1 MMFPGLDSL
10 NLKKPPEY
18 EKIPSRTENAIDYW
32 GGEAYNICERKEGH
46 DVKKCSIKAPFFEI
60 GPKSYLYGQD
70 VIDLAI
76 AADAAS
82 EKYDVD
88 IIFTTPVVEIA
99 RVKAATKRIHVFA
112 PHMDPIY
119 PGRGLA
125 DILPESLVAAGAEGV
140 MLNHVEK
147 PVTFEVLGETIKR
160 AEEVGLTT
168 IVCADSMADASKIA
182 TLNPDIIV
190 AEPSELIG
198 TGVSVGPEYV
208 KAATD
213 AVKNV
218 NENILV
224 LTAAGIA
231 NGEDVYN
238 TIIAGADATGSSSGV
253 AKAADRAAM
262 VDEMI
267 AAVRKAWDERHK

>member
-1 MMFPGLDSL
+1 M
-10 NLKKPPEY
+10 KTCK
-18 EKIPSRTENAIDYW
+18 
-32 GGEAYNICERKEGH
+32 
-46 DVKKCSIKAPFFEI
+46 IKAPFFEI
-60 GPKSYLYGQD
+60 GPKSYLYGD
-70 VIDLAI
+70 DILHLAQ

-82 EKYDVD
+82 GKYGVD
-88 IIFTTPVVEIA
+88 IIFTCPVVDIR
-99 RVKAATKRIHVFA
+99 RVKENTKHIHVFA
-112 PHMDPIY
+112 PHMDPI
-119 PGRGLA
+119 PVGRGLA

-147 PVTFEVLGETIKR
+147 PLAFDVLEETIKR

-168 IVCADSMADASKIA
+168 IVCADSMADASRIA
-182 TLNPDIIV
+182 TLHPDIIV

-198 TGVSVGPEYV
+198 TGVSVGAEYV
-208 KAATD
+208 AAATKSVKDVD
-213 AVKNV
+213 A
-218 NENILV
+218 NILV

-267 AAVRKAWDERHK
+267 AAVRKAWNERH

>member
-1 MMFPGLDSL
+1 MS
-10 NLKKPPEY
+10 
-18 EKIPSRTENAIDYW
+18 TT
-32 GGEAYNICERKEGH
+32 
-46 DVKKCSIKAPFFEI
+46 IKAPFFEI

-76 AADAAS
+76 AADKAS

-88 IIFTTPVVEIA
+88 IIFTTPIVEIA

-112 PHMDPIY
+112 PHMDPIV

-147 PVTFEVLGETIKR
+147 PVTFDTLAATIKR

-182 TLNPDIIV
+182 TLHPDIIV

-208 KAATD
+208 EAATKCVKDVD
-213 AVKNV
+213 A
-218 NENILV
+218 NILV
-224 LTAAGIA
+224 LTAAGIS
-231 NGEDVYN
+231 NGQDVYN

-267 AAVRKAWDERHK
+267 AAVRKAWDERNA

>member
-1 MMFPGLDSL
+1 M
-10 NLKKPPEY
+10 NN
-18 EKIPSRTENAIDYW
+18 TT
-32 GGEAYNICERKEGH
+32 
-46 DVKKCSIKAPFFEI
+46 IKAPFFEI
-60 GPKSYLYGQD
+60 GPKSYLFGD
-70 VIDLAI
+70 DILSLAL

-82 EKYDVD
+82 AKYDVD
-88 IIFTTPVVEIA
+88 VIFTCPVVDIR
-99 RVKAATKRIHVFA
+99 RVKENTKRIHVFA
-112 PHMDPIY
+112 PHMDPI
-119 PGRGLA
+119 PVGRGLA

-147 PVTFEVLGETIKR
+147 PLSFDVLAETIKR

-182 TLNPDIIV
+182 SLHPDIIV

-208 KAATD
+208 EAATSC
-213 AVKNV
+213 VKSV
-218 NENILV
+218 DPSILV

-231 NGEDVYN
+231 NGTDVYN

-267 AAVRKAWDERHK
+267 AACRKAWDERHS

>member
-1 MMFPGLDSL
+1 MSELC
-10 NLKKPPEY
+10 
-18 EKIPSRTENAIDYW
+18 R
-32 GGEAYNICERKEGH
+32 
-46 DVKKCSIKAPFFEI
+46 IKAPFFEI
-60 GPKSYLYGQD
+60 GPKAYLYGDD
-70 VIDLAI
+70 VIELAT

-82 EKYDVD
+82 AKYGVD
-88 IIFTTPVVEIA
+88 IIFTTPVAEIS
-99 RVKAATKRIHVFA
+99 RVKAATKHIHVFA
-112 PHMDPIY
+112 PHMDPIR

-140 MLNHVEK
+140 MLNHCEK
-147 PVTFEVLGETIKR
+147 PLTLAVLRATIQR
-160 AEEVGLTT
+160 AKEVGLTT
-168 IVCADSMADASKIA
+168 IVCADSMAEAGMIA
-182 TLNPDIIV
+182 MLHPDIIV

-208 KAATD
+208 RAATD

-218 NENILV
+218 DPDILV

-231 NGEDVYN
+231 CGKDVYN

-253 AKAADRAAM
+253 AKAPDRAAM

-267 AAVRKAWDERHK
+267 SAVREAWNQRHSR

>member
-1 MMFPGLDSL
+1 M
-10 NLKKPPEY
+10 NKANK
-18 EKIPSRTENAIDYW
+18 
-32 GGEAYNICERKEGH
+32 
-46 DVKKCSIKAPFFEI
+46 IKAPFFEI
-60 GPKSYLYGQD
+60 GPKSYLFGD
-70 VIDLAI
+70 DILELAK
-76 AADAAS
+76 AADVAS
-82 EKYDVD
+82 EKYNVD
-88 IIFTTPVVEIA
+88 IIFTCPVVDIR
-99 RVKAATKRIHVFA
+99 RVKENTKNIFVFA
-112 PHMDPIY
+112 PHMDPI
-119 PGRGLA
+119 PVGRGLA
-125 DILPESLVAAGAEGV
+125 DILPESLVAAGADGV

-147 PVTFEVLGETIKR
+147 PLEFDVLAATIKR

-182 TLNPDIIV
+182 TLTPDIIV

-208 KAATD
+208 EAATKC
-213 AVKNV
+213 VKGV
-218 NENILV
+218 NEDILV

-231 NGEDVYN
+231 NGQDVYN

-267 AAVRKAWDERHK
+267 AACRKAYDERNK

>member
-1 MMFPGLDSL
+1 MK
-10 NLKKPPEY
+10 NC
-18 EKIPSRTENAIDYW
+18 R
-32 GGEAYNICERKEGH
+32 
-46 DVKKCSIKAPFFEI
+46 IKTPFFEI
-60 GPKSYLYGQD
+60 GPKSYLFGD
-70 VIDLAI
+70 DILDLAK

-82 EKYDVD
+82 EKYGVD
-88 IIFTTPVVEIA
+88 IIFTCPVVDIR
-99 RVKAATKRIHVFA
+99 RVKEATKHIHVFA
-112 PHMDPIY
+112 PHMDPI
-119 PGRGLA
+119 PVGRGLA

-147 PVTFEVLGETIKR
+147 PLTFEVLTETIKR

-168 IVCADSMADASKIA
+168 IVCADSMAEAAKIA
-182 TLNPDIIV
+182 ALHPDIIV

-208 KAATD
+208 AAATEC
-213 AVKNV
+213 VKNV
-218 NENILV
+218 DENILV
-224 LTAAGIA
+224 LTAAGIS

-267 AAVRKAWDERHK
+267 AAVRKAWDMRHK

>member
-1 MMFPGLDSL
+1 M
-10 NLKKPPEY
+10 
-18 EKIPSRTENAIDYW
+18 
-32 GGEAYNICERKEGH
+32 
-46 DVKKCSIKAPFFEI
+46 KKCSIKAPFFEI

-82 EKYDVD
+82 EKYAVD

-99 RVKAATKRIHVFA
+99 RVKAATKRLHVFA

-147 PVTFEVLGETIKR
+147 PVTFEVLDETIKR

-218 NENILV
+218 NRDILV

-267 AAVRKAWDERHK
+267 AAVRKAWDERHA

>member
-1 MMFPGLDSL
+1 MA
-10 NLKKPPEY
+10 KTCK
-18 EKIPSRTENAIDYW
+18 
-32 GGEAYNICERKEGH
+32 
-46 DVKKCSIKAPFFEI
+46 IKAPFFEI
-60 GPKSYLYGQD
+60 GPKSYLYGD
-70 VIDLAI
+70 DILELAI
-76 AADAAS
+76 AADRAS
-82 EKYDVD
+82 EKYGVN
-88 IIFTTPVVEIA
+88 IIFTTPIVDIR
-99 RVKAATKRIHVFA
+99 RVKEATSHIHVFA
-112 PHMDPIY
+112 PHMDPIV

-147 PVTFEVLGETIKR
+147 PLSFEVLGDTIKR

-168 IVCADSMADASKIA
+168 IVCADSLADAAKIA

-198 TGVSVGPEYV
+198 TGVSVGKEYV
-208 KAATD
+208 EAATRS
-213 AVKNV
+213 VKDV

-231 NGEDVYN
+231 NGNDVYN

-253 AKAADRAAM
+253 AKAEDRPAM

>member
-1 MMFPGLDSL
+1 M
-10 NLKKPPEY
+10 
-18 EKIPSRTENAIDYW
+18 IPN
-32 GGEAYNICERKEGH
+32 CK
-46 DVKKCSIKAPFFEI
+46 IKAPFFEI

-76 AADAAS
+76 AADKAS
-82 EKYDVD
+82 EKYGVD
-88 IIFTTPVVEIA
+88 IIFTTPIVEIA

-112 PHMDPIY
+112 PHMDPIV

-147 PVTFEVLGETIKR
+147 PLTFDVLEKTIAR
-160 AEEVGLTT
+160 ANEVGLTT
-168 IVCADSMADASKIA
+168 IVCADSMADATKIA
-182 TLNPDIIV
+182 GLHPDIIV

-208 KAATD
+208 AAATD
-213 AVKNV
+213 CVKKV
-218 NENILV
+218 DENILV

-267 AAVRKAWDERHK
+267 AAVRKAWDERHN

>member
-1 MMFPGLDSL
+1 MA
-10 NLKKPPEY
+10 NCK
-18 EKIPSRTENAIDYW
+18 
-32 GGEAYNICERKEGH
+32 
-46 DVKKCSIKAPFFEI
+46 IKAPFFEI
-60 GPKSYLYGQD
+60 GPKSYLYGD
-70 VIDLAI
+70 DIMELAL

-88 IIFTTPVVEIA
+88 VIFTCPVVDIR
-99 RVKAATKRIHVFA
+99 RVAEATKRLHVFA

-125 DILPESLVAAGAEGV
+125 DTLPESLVAAGAEGV

-147 PVTFEVLGETIKR
+147 PLSFEVLAETIKR
-160 AEEVGLTT
+160 ADEVGLTT
-168 IVCADSMADASKIA
+168 IVCADSMADAGKIA
-182 TLNPDIIV
+182 GLHPDIIV

-208 KAATD
+208 AAATD
-213 AVKNV
+213 SVKNV
-218 NENILV
+218 DANILV

-231 NGEDVYN
+231 GGEDVYN
-238 TIIAGADATGSSSGV
+238 TIMAGADATGSSSGV
-253 AKAADRAAM
+253 AKAADRPAM

-267 AAVRKAWDERHK
+267 SACRRAWNERH

>member
-1 MMFPGLDSL
+1 MKQ
-10 NLKKPPEY
+10 NCH
-18 EKIPSRTENAIDYW
+18 IQ
-32 GGEAYNICERKEGH
+32 
-46 DVKKCSIKAPFFEI
+46 APFFEI

-76 AADAAS
+76 AADAAA
-82 EKYDVD
+82 EKYNVD

-99 RVKAATKRIHVFA
+99 RVKAATKHIHVFA
-112 PHMDPIY
+112 PHMDPIV

-147 PVTFEVLGETIKR
+147 PVSFDVLAATIKR

-208 KAATD
+208 EAATKC
-213 AVKNV
+213 VKNV
-218 NENILV
+218 NPDILV
-224 LTAAGIA
+224 LTAAGIS
-231 NGEDVYN
+231 NGTDVYN
-238 TIIAGADATGSSSGV
+238 TIIAGADATGSSSGI

-267 AAVRKAWDERHK
+267 AAVRKAWDERHNG